1 MPSRFCGC
9 VRRPRNAERDCRP
22 PRPRERFHA
31 RARSAESNRHRSR
44 HTARRP
50 PGTAARNIA
59 ARHTFPLDSKAAS
72 RCPYPRSPDKDLN
85 RMNLLTQLR
94 IGPRL
99 AVSFGLLLVLLVLI
113 GVYGVTNA
121 RQLAT
126 DLDRTA
132 NSSLVKIGA
141 ANALESQVNI
151 ISRAVR
157 DLLLLDTA
165 GAIKKQKAAITGA
178 LEEAEKQL
186 TGLEA
191 AVADDQ
197 EKAAVSEVRERK
209 AKFLTAL
216 EKFQKIQTDGS
227 PDEARESLITDLRPA
242 QTALQE
248 GLKKLV
254 DMQFDNGKAL
264 ATAGNDR
271 AKSSVMLTVIAMAA
285 AVALG
290 IFAFIVI
297 SRSIVMPARK
307 AQSAAEAI
315 AAGDLTQ
322 DIHVEGR
329 DELSQMLQ
337 AMKDMQIAL
346 SGVVRDVSTAA
357 SQVAENSG
365 SIADS
370 NANLADRTTRSA
382 ASLQNTA
389 ASVEQIASTL
399 KGASDLTR
407 RAANIAVTARQ
418 SASNGGAVVS
428 KVVETMEEISASSKK
443 IGDIIGVIDGIAFQT
458 NILAL
463 NAAVEAARAGE
474 HGRGFAVVAAE
485 VRALAQRSAGAAKE
499 IKVLIQE
506 STVKVENGTTLV
518 NNAGVTIRSV
528 VDEVNNMG
536 QLIEEISHSAQ
547 EQAAGVGV
555 VNGAMNELDKATQQ
569 NTSLVGELSRSADAL
584 RDSSTRLIEAVGF
597 FRAA

>member
-1 MPSRFCGC
+1 
-9 VRRPRNAERDCRP
+9 
-22 PRPRERFHA
+22 
-31 RARSAESNRHRSR
+31 
-44 HTARRP
+44 
-50 PGTAARNIA
+50 
-59 ARHTFPLDSKAAS
+59 
-72 RCPYPRSPDKDLN
+72 
-85 RMNLLTQLR
+85 MNFLTQLR
-94 IGPRL
+94 IGQRL
-99 AVSFGLLLVLLVLI
+99 AVSFGLLILLLVAI
-113 GVYGVTNA
+113 GVFGASNA
-121 RQLAT
+121 NRLSN

-132 NSSLVKIGA
+132 NSSLVKIAA
-141 ANALESQVNI
+141 ANGLESQVNI

-165 GAIKKQKAAITGA
+165 GAIKKQKAAIAGA
-178 LEEAEKQL
+178 VSEAEKQL
-186 TGLEA
+186 TGLESA
-191 AVADDQ
+191 ATD
-197 EKAAVSEVRERK
+197 EKEKSVVSEVRERK
-209 AKFLTAL
+209 TKFLAAL

-242 QTALQE
+242 QAALQE

-254 DMQFDNGKAL
+254 DMQFDSGKEL
-264 ATAGNDR
+264 AASAGQLAR
-271 AKSSVMLTVIAMAA
+271 SSVLLTAVLVAVAAAIGIGGGLVIA
-285 AVALG
+285 
-290 IFAFIVI
+290 
-297 SRSIVMPARK
+297 RSIVGPARR
-307 AQSAAEAI
+307 AQAAAEAI
-315 AAGDLTQ
+315 RAGDLTQ
-322 DIHVEGR
+322 DIQVEGR

-337 AMKDMQIAL
+337 AMKDMQAAL

-357 SQVAENSG
+357 SQVASNSG

-370 NANLADRTTRSA
+370 NTNLAERTTRSA

-399 KGASDLTR
+399 KGASELTR
-407 RAANIAVTARQ
+407 RAAGIAVTARQ

-547 EQAAGVGV
+547 EQATGVGV
-555 VNGAMNELDKATQQ
+555 VNGAMSELDKATQQ

>member
-1 MPSRFCGC
+1 
-9 VRRPRNAERDCRP
+9 
-22 PRPRERFHA
+22 
-31 RARSAESNRHRSR
+31 
-44 HTARRP
+44 
-50 PGTAARNIA
+50 
-59 ARHTFPLDSKAAS
+59 
-72 RCPYPRSPDKDLN
+72 
-85 RMNLLTQLR
+85 MNFLTQLR
-94 IGPRL
+94 IDQRL
-99 AVSFGLLLVLLVLI
+99 FVSFGLLILLLVGI
-113 GVYGVTNA
+113 GTYGASNA
-121 RQLAT
+121 KRLAN

-132 NSSLVKIGA
+132 NSSLVKIGS
-141 ANALESQVNI
+141 ANGLESQVNI
-151 ISRAVR
+151 IARAVR

-165 GAIKKQKAAITGA
+165 GAIKKQKAAIAGA
-178 LEEAEKQL
+178 VDESEKQL
-186 TGLEA
+186 KSLEEI
-191 AVADDQ
+191 VTDDA
-197 EKAAVSEVRERK
+197 EKSVVSDVRAQK
-209 AKFLTAL
+209 VKFLAAL

-242 QTALQE
+242 QAALQD
-248 GLKKLV
+248 GIKKLV
-254 DMQFDNGKAL
+254 DMQFENGKQL
-264 ATAGNDR
+264 ATSGVDLAR
-271 AKSSVMLTVIAMAA
+271 WSVMLTIGLVVFAVVVGIGGAIVIA
-285 AVALG
+285 
-290 IFAFIVI
+290 
-297 SRSIVMPARK
+297 RSIVGPARK
-307 AQSAAEAI
+307 AQLAAEAI

-322 DIHVEGR
+322 NIQVEGR

-337 AMKDMQIAL
+337 AMQNMQQAL
-346 SGVVRDVSTAA
+346 SGVVRDVSAAA
-357 SQVAENSG
+357 SEVASNSG

-370 NANLADRTTRSA
+370 NSNLAERTTRSA

-389 ASVEQIASTL
+389 ASVEEIASTL

-407 RAANIAVTARQ
+407 RAAGIAVTARQ
-418 SASNGGAVVS
+418 AASNGGSVVS

-547 EQAAGVGV
+547 EQATGVGV

>member
-1 MPSRFCGC
+1 
-9 VRRPRNAERDCRP
+9 
-22 PRPRERFHA
+22 
-31 RARSAESNRHRSR
+31 
-44 HTARRP
+44 
-50 PGTAARNIA
+50 
-59 ARHTFPLDSKAAS
+59 
-72 RCPYPRSPDKDLN
+72 
-85 RMNLLTQLR
+85 MNLLTQLR

>member
-1 MPSRFCGC
+1 
-9 VRRPRNAERDCRP
+9 
-22 PRPRERFHA
+22 
-31 RARSAESNRHRSR
+31 
-44 HTARRP
+44 
-50 PGTAARNIA
+50 
-59 ARHTFPLDSKAAS
+59 
-72 RCPYPRSPDKDLN
+72 
-85 RMNLLTQLR
+85 MNFLTQLR

-99 AVSFGLLLVLLVLI
+99 LVSFGLLILLLIGI
-113 GVYGVTNA
+113 GVYGATNA
-121 RQLAT
+121 SRLAK

-141 ANALESQVNI
+141 ANALESQVNVI
-151 ISRAVR
+151 ARAVR

-165 GAIKKQKAAITGA
+165 GAIKKQKKAIA
-178 LEEAEKQL
+178 DAVEESDKQL
-186 TGLEA
+186 KGLA
-191 AVADDQ
+191 ASVADEQ
-197 EKAAVSEVRERK
+197 EKAVVAEVSEHKV
-209 AKFLTAL
+209 KFLAAL

-242 QTALQE
+242 QTALQD

-254 DMQFDNGKAL
+254 DMQFENGKQL
-264 ATAGNDR
+264 ATSGVEL
-271 AKSSVMLTVIAMAA
+271 AKFSVAVTVALVVA
-285 AVALG
+285 AVVLG
-290 IFAFIVI
+290 FGAFLLI
-297 SRSIVMPARK
+297 SRSIVGPARK
-307 AQSAAEAI
+307 AQLAAEAI
-315 AAGDLTQ
+315 ASGDLTQ
-322 DIHVEGR
+322 DITVEGR

-337 AMKDMQIAL
+337 AMKDMQTAL
-346 SGVVRDVSTAA
+346 SSVVRDVSTAA
-357 SQVAENSG
+357 SEVAENSG
-365 SIADS
+365 TIADS
-370 NANLADRTTRSA
+370 NTNLADRTNRSA

-389 ASVEQIASTL
+389 ASVEEIASTL

-407 RAANIAVTARQ
+407 RAAGIAVTARQ
-418 SASNGGAVVS
+418 AASNGGSVVS

-547 EQAAGVGV
+547 EQATGVGV

>member
-1 MPSRFCGC
+1 
-9 VRRPRNAERDCRP
+9 
-22 PRPRERFHA
+22 
-31 RARSAESNRHRSR
+31 
-44 HTARRP
+44 
-50 PGTAARNIA
+50 
-59 ARHTFPLDSKAAS
+59 
-72 RCPYPRSPDKDLN
+72 
-85 RMNLLTQLR
+85 MNFLTQLR
-94 IGPRL
+94 IGHRL
-99 AVSFGLLLVLLVLI
+99 FVSFGLLILLLVAI
-113 GVYGVTNA
+113 GVYGASNA
-121 RQLAT
+121 SRLAK

-132 NSSLVKIGA
+132 NSSLVKIA
-141 ANALESQVNI
+141 SANALDSQISV

-165 GAIKKQKAAITGA
+165 GAIKKQKAAIATA
-178 LEEAEKQL
+178 LTETEKAL
-186 TGLEA
+186 SSLEA
-191 AVADDQ
+191 AAADDNEKSIVAD
-197 EKAAVSEVRERK
+197 VRERK
-209 AKFLTAL
+209 AKFLAAL
-216 EKFQKIQTDGS
+216 EKFQKVQQDGS

-254 DMQFDNGKAL
+254 DLQFDSAKTVATSGGEL
-264 ATAGNDR
+264 AR
-271 AKSSVMLTVIAMAA
+271 SSVMLTAVLVVVAAIIGISGGLVIT
-285 AVALG
+285 
-290 IFAFIVI
+290 
-297 SRSIVMPARK
+297 RSIVGPARK
-307 AQSAAEAI
+307 AQAAAEAI

-322 DIHVEGR
+322 KIQVEGR
-329 DELSQMLQ
+329 DELGQMLQ
-337 AMKDMQIAL
+337 AMKDMQSAL

-357 SQVAENSG
+357 SEVAHNSG

-370 NANLADRTTRSA
+370 NTNLAERTTRSA

-399 KGASDLTR
+399 KGASELTR
-407 RAANIAVTARQ
+407 RAAGIAVTARQ
-418 SASNGGAVVS
+418 AASNGGSVVS

-474 HGRGFAVVAAE
+474 HGRGFAVVASE

-547 EQAAGVGV
+547 EQATGVGV

-569 NTSLVGELSRSADAL
+569 NTSLVGELSQSADAL
-584 RDSSTRLIEAVGF
+584 RNSSTRLIEAVGF

>member
-1 MPSRFCGC
+1 
-9 VRRPRNAERDCRP
+9 
-22 PRPRERFHA
+22 
-31 RARSAESNRHRSR
+31 
-44 HTARRP
+44 
-50 PGTAARNIA
+50 
-59 ARHTFPLDSKAAS
+59 
-72 RCPYPRSPDKDLN
+72 
-85 RMNLLTQLR
+85 MNFLTQLR
-94 IGPRL
+94 IGQRL
-99 AVSFGLLLVLLVLI
+99 AASFGLLILLLVGI
-113 GVYGVTNA
+113 GVYGANNA
-121 RQLAT
+121 SRLAT

-141 ANALESQVNI
+141 ANALENQVNI

-165 GAIKKQKAAITGA
+165 GAIKKQKKAIADALTESDAQLKDLEGRAAEG
-178 LEEAEKQL
+178 EEKSVVAE
-186 TGLEA
+186 
-191 AVADDQ
+191 V
-197 EKAAVSEVRERK
+197 KAHK
-209 AKFLTAL
+209 AKFLAAL

-242 QTALQE
+242 QQALQD
-248 GLKKLV
+248 GIKKLV
-254 DMQFDNGKAL
+254 DMQFTSGKQL
-264 ATAGNDR
+264 ATDGVGL
-271 AKSSVMLTVIAMAA
+271 AKLSVVITGGLVVLAVVIGIGGGLVIA
-285 AVALG
+285 
-290 IFAFIVI
+290 
-297 SRSIVMPARK
+297 RSIVGPARK
-307 AQSAAEAI
+307 AQQAAEAI
-315 AAGDLTQ
+315 ASGDLTQ
-322 DIHVEGR
+322 DIRVEGR

-337 AMKDMQIAL
+337 AMKDMQNAL
-346 SGVVRDVSTAA
+346 SGVLRDVSTAA
-357 SQVAENSG
+357 SEVASNSG

-370 NANLADRTTRSA
+370 NTNLAERTTRSA

-407 RAANIAVTARQ
+407 RAAGIAVTARQ
-418 SASNGGAVVS
+418 AASNGGSVVS

-547 EQAAGVGV
+547 EQATGVGV

>member
-1 MPSRFCGC
+1 
-9 VRRPRNAERDCRP
+9 
-22 PRPRERFHA
+22 
-31 RARSAESNRHRSR
+31 
-44 HTARRP
+44 
-50 PGTAARNIA
+50 
-59 ARHTFPLDSKAAS
+59 
-72 RCPYPRSPDKDLN
+72 
-85 RMNLLTQLR
+85 MNFLTQLR
-94 IGPRL
+94 IGQRL
-99 AVSFGLLLVLLVLI
+99 LVSFGLLIVLLIII
-113 GVYGVTNA
+113 GFFGGNTAN
-121 RQLAT
+121 RLAK

-141 ANALESQVNI
+141 ANGLESQVNI

-165 GAIKKQKAAITGA
+165 GAIKKQKKAIADAVAEGETQLKS
-178 LEEAEKQL
+178 LEDAVSDDAEK
-186 TGLEA
+186 A
-191 AVADDQ
+191 MVA
-197 EKAAVSEVRERK
+197 EVRERK
-209 AKFLTAL
+209 TKFLAAL
-216 EKFQKIQTDGS
+216 DKFQKVQTDGT
-227 PDEARESLITDLRPA
+227 PDEARESLITDVRPA
-242 QTALQE
+242 QAALQE

-254 DMQFDNGKAL
+254 DMQFENGRQL
-264 ATAGNDR
+264 ATSGGELARR
-271 AKSSVMLTVIAMAA
+271 AVMLTLVLVIA

-290 IFAFIVI
+290 VGGFLVI
-297 SRSIVMPARK
+297 SRSIVGPARK
-307 AQSAAEAI
+307 AQMAAEAI

-322 DIHVEGR
+322 DIQVEGR

-337 AMKDMQIAL
+337 AMKDMQTAL

-357 SQVAENSG
+357 SEVAQNSG

-370 NANLADRTTRSA
+370 NSNLAERTTRSA

-389 ASVEQIASTL
+389 ASVEEIASTL
-399 KGASDLTR
+399 KGASELTR
-407 RAANIAVTARQ
+407 RAAGIAITARQ

-547 EQAAGVGV
+547 EQATGVGV

-569 NTSLVGELSRSADAL
+569 NTSLVGDLSRSADAL